1 MKNKK
6 SRNKEQKLLQ
16 LQSVQNFSPILDIK
30 EGVISTKDGKFVK
43 LMEFSPINFKL
54 RSIDEQGAVISQFAA
69 LLRTMPANF
78 HIKVVSKKSE
88 VSKVVEIL
96 QGHYAEE
103 DNARCRKM
111 QQEQIETIENTGR
124 ERGVS
129 RRFYIAFEY
138 EPPIG
143 LKKSPS
149 LRDIRYNLDTMARTI
164 ASGMENCGNEC
175 VSPTGKDSEDDW
187 LMATLYSIF
196 SRGQEEVE
204 SYEDHKFRTLARYA
218 MATQEFGGR
227 SDLNVPINDFIC
239 PALIDT
245 KTSPNYIVVKGFDS
259 APDIYYSFLYIP
271 GASYPLRA
279 LAGWTDFLINIGD
292 GVDLDIYI
300 RRENAENTARKL
312 TYILRSKTISAE
324 KGDDTSTDFDDLM
337 SSIDSGYYIKQGIAA
352 GEEFYYFACMLT
364 VTAHSLEELNFR
376 IEEIRKY
383 IVQHDMQV
391 RKCAFQMID
400 AFRMSLPLT
409 SYNMGIFNKARRN
422 ALGSQLA
429 SIYPFSSYE
438 MSDTDGIL
446 LGRQMN
452 GSLVLLDNFD
462 TAKYANANICI
473 MGIPGAGKTYL
484 LQCMA
489 LRFREKRIQTFIIAP
504 DKGHEFRRA
513 CEAIGGQFITI
524 APGSAQNI
532 NIMEIRKKDE
542 QATQLIDG
550 GGQAANSALSAKVQQ
565 LLTFFALLIPDANY
579 EEKQYIDEA
588 LMATYSKFGITLD
601 NESLIDPDDPERY
614 KEMPILGDLH
624 EVLLKMAQEGKA
636 TRRLATILGKF
647 VTGSASSFNQQTNVN
662 LDNRYIVLDVSQM
675 TEEMLP
681 IGMFIALDYVWDKAR
696 EDRTK
701 KKVIFMDEGW
711 KLIGPSATKEA
722 ANFALEVFKVIRGYG
737 GAGVFATQNLTDF
750 FSGRDGGAFGQGI
763 INTSKI
769 KIVMKT
775 ESTESERVQ
784 EALDLTDNERAKIA
798 TMKRGTGLLVAG
810 SNHVFIE
817 IEASKT
823 EHNLITTD
831 RKDLERLAEK
841 KARAA
846 EAG

>member
-6 SRNKEQKLLQ
+6 SRNKEPKLVQ
-16 LQSVQNFSPILDIK
+16 LQSMQNFSPILDIK

-175 VSPTGKDSEDDW
+175 ISPTGKDSEDDW

-227 SDLNVPINDFIC
+227 NDLNVPINDFIC
-239 PALIDT
+239 PALIDN
-245 KTSPNYIVVKGFDS
+245 KTSPNYLVVKGVDS

-391 RKCAFQMID
+391 RKCTFQMLD

-446 LGRQMN
+446 LGQQMN

-462 TAKYANANICI
+462 TSKYTNANMVIT
-473 MGIPGAGKTYL
+473 GITGSGKTYL

-504 DKGHEFRRA
+504 DKQHEFRRS

-532 NIMEIRKKDE
+532 NVMEIRKKDE
-542 QATQLIDG
+542 RTTVLLDG
-550 GGQAANSALSAKVQQ
+550 EEELSNSALAAKIQQ
-565 LLTFFALLIPDANY
+565 LAIFFSLLVPDASY
-579 EEKQYIDEA
+579 EEKQFIDEA
-588 LMATYSKFGITLD
+588 LMATYGKFGITLD
-601 NESLIDPDDPERY
+601 NASLIDPDDPEQY
-614 KEMPILGDLH
+614 KTMPVLGDLYNTFL
-624 EVLLKMAQEGKA
+624 EMAEQGNPTK
-636 TRRLATILGKF
+636 RLAVILSKY
-647 VTGSASSFNQQTNVN
+647 VTGSARSFNQQTNVD
-662 LDNRYIVLDVSQM
+662 LDNKFIVFDVAQM
-675 TEEMLP
+675 TEETLP
-681 IGMFIALDYVWDKAR
+681 IGMFIAMDFVWDKAR

-701 KKVIFMDEGW
+701 KKAIFLDEGW
-711 KLIGPSATKEA
+711 ELIGPSASKES
-722 ANFALEVFKVIRGYG
+722 ANFVLRLFKVIRAYG
-737 GAGVFATQNLTDF
+737 GAGIFATQNIGDLEGSVAGQGVLNAAKIKFILKTETTEADVVQKAFNLTD
-750 FSGRDGGAFGQGI
+750 
-763 INTSKI
+763 
-769 KIVMKT
+769 
-775 ESTESERVQ
+775 SER
-784 EALDLTDNERAKIA
+784 DSISSMPKGRA
-798 TMKRGTGLLVAG
+798 LLVAG
-810 SNHVFIE
+810 ANHVFINVN
-817 IEASKT
+817 ASKT

-831 RKDLERLAEK
+831 RKDLEKQVEK